1 LPGHTHHLRL
11 ADLTSTLICGRR
23 STLVV

>member
-23 STLVV
+23 SKLVV